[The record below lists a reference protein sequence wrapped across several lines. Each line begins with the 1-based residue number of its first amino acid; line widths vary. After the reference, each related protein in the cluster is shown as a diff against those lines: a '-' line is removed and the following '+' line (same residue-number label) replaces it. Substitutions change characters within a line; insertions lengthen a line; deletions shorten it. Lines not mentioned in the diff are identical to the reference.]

1 VDERRTGWLLLAIL
15 AAQLA
20 LLASGV
26 PAADGKGSVLEA
38 VGLRLVA
45 PLARLTAAAGGAFD
59 EVREGWRGHR
69 SLVAENRELA
79 DEVER
84 LSLEVTRLQRLE
96 GESRQLAAA
105 LERVAVAPQPLEVVD
120 VVYLDH
126 TSWLR
131 TLIFRRE
138 GGEVEVNQPVLAA
151 AGLVGRVV
159 QVAGAYG
166 RAQLITD
173 GAASV
178 GAMIE
183 RTGRQ
188 GIVRGRGGGD
198 LELAFVPLQA
208 DVAVGDRVVTAGID
222 GVYPPG
228 LLVGSVTEV
237 EPGDELFYRIGVAP
251 AVDFGRR
258 LEHLYLLARQRLPE
272 ELTRPLPGALR

>member
-15 AAQLA
+15 VAQLA

-26 PAADGKGSVLEA
+26 PAADGRGSVLEA

-59 EVREGWRGHR
+59 EARAGWRGHG

-79 DEVER
+79 GEVER

-96 GESRQLAAA
+96 GETQQLSAA
-105 LERVAVAPQPLEVVD
+105 LERVAAAPEPLQVVD

-138 GGEVEVNQPVLAA
+138 GGGVAVNQPVLAA

-159 QVAGAYG
+159 QVAGDYA

-188 GIVRGRGGGD
+188 GIVRGRGGGE

-228 LLVGSVTEV
+228 LLVGSVTAV
-237 EPGDELFYRIGVAP
+237 EPGDELFHRIAVTP

-258 LEHLYLLARQRLPE
+258 LEHLYLLARQQLPE
-272 ELTRPLPGALR
+272 ELKRPLPSALP